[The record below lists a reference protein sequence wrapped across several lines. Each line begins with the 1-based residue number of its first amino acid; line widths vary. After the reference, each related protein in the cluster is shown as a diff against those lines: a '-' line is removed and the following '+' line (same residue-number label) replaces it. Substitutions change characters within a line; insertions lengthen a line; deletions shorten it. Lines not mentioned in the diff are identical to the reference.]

1 MTEEITTRDP
11 EYLYAY
17 RSAVREEY
25 GLTDAMIDEL
35 GPPDESVPNPHYRC
49 GPLASLYLR
58 SRVEGWIAQNPER
71 VQKAREHRTK
81 CRVRS
86 ADRRASPGDCLTGS
100 WSPTSAT
107 T

>member
-35 GPPDESVPNPHYRC
+35 GPPDESVPNPHY
-49 GPLASLYLR
+49 R